1 MGRKTRE
8 VCYLFIIYFYSY
20 FFLFIFFFVSLVA
33 TIKKAGKGFL
43 ELMEASALPIP
54 EEVPP
59 KFFDRETP
67 YVEDIGEPT
76 NACFFELSNIDP
88 KGWYVYFY

>member
-1 MGRKTRE
+1 
-8 VCYLFIIYFYSY
+8 LLNIYSLV
-20 FFLFIFFFVSLVA
+20 FLLIFLSFSLVA

-43 ELMEASALPIP
+43 ELMEASAQPIP

-67 YVEDIGEPT
+67 HVEDIGEPT

-88 KGWYVYFY
+88 KGWYVFCF